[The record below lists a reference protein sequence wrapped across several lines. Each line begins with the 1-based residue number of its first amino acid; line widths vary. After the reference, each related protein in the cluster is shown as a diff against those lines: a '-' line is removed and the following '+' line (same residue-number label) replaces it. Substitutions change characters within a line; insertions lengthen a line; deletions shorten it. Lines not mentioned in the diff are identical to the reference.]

1 MQAAR
6 RLCPNLAALGVLLNT
21 KIFLLVSKDFPVV
34 IKDIPLVTKDIPLVA
49 KVSFLVAKV
58 FPAVTKVPL
67 LLLHPFEVKGGMNEP
82 KINQ

>member
-34 IKDIPLVTKDIPLVA
+34 IKDIHLVA
-49 KVSFLVAKV
+49 KVFFLVAKV

>member
-34 IKDIPLVTKDIPLVA
+34 IKDIPLVTK
-49 KVSFLVAKV
+49 VAKV

>member
-34 IKDIPLVTKDIPLVA
+34 IKDIPLVA